1 MTGRYQ
7 VIKVL
12 LKPVGE
18 VTYEDD
24 VPEPRCSLCMWSMS
38 RLTSMFTPCKT
49 CTTRGPEVPGATMQL
64 VHRHG
69 LYLGSGR
76 CPHRARPAPHVA
88 LKCRG
93 HDATCAWT
101 WSMSRLRSTST
112 PCKTCTIP
120 HVALKCR
127 SHDATGLGTRQC
139 RSLRQTSRL
148 ERKMRECYS
157 SDL

>member
-24 VPEPRCSLCMWSMS
+24 VPESQCSLCMWSMS

-69 LYLGSGR
+69 LDLGSGR
-76 CPHRARPAPHVA
+76 CPHRAKPTPHVA

-112 PCKTCTIP
+112 PCKTCTTRGP
-120 HVALKCR
+120 KVPGATMQLVLAHVNADPFDRLPDSSVKCE
-127 SHDATGLGTRQC
+127 SATPVIC
-139 RSLRQTSRL
+139 R
-148 ERKMRECYS
+148 
-157 SDL
+157 